1 MLKLYAFLIDTIEL
15 EWCNPFGKDLDVSR
29 GILDYLTKFSDEV
42 QLWNNGLNGFAELID
57 EQDKCLSISDYGS

>member
-29 GILDYLTKFSDEV
+29 GILDYLTKLSDEV
-42 QLWNNGLNGFAELID
+42 
-57 EQDKCLSISDYGS
+57 